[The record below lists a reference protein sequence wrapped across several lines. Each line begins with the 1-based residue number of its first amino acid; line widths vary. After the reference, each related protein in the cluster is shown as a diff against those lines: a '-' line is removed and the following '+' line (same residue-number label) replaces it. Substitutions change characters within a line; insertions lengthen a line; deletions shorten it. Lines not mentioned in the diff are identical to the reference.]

1 MADPEPP
8 PSWFPTMQ
16 ELEEAL
22 EAYRSRGIS
31 MPQIG
36 RIGAAP
42 LPTADPDSVIVS
54 IEECGG

>member
-1 MADPEPP
+1 MADPAPV

-22 EAYRSRGIS
+22 EAYRARGII

-36 RIGAAP
+36 RIDVAP
-42 LPTADPDSVIVS
+42 LPPTDPNSVIVS